1 MASAANDRSF
11 MTGLF
16 DRVTALIH
24 SGAVTTS
31 ELPLLLKIVLCHYA
45 GRRDFKSIKW
55 VLGAL
60 LYVATP
66 IDIIPDAVPLMGF
79 ADDAY
84 VISWVMNELASEIAD
99 FKRWQET
106 QPVPLEDNKVLLQE
120 SLERMKENVSSLAQ
134 EANNTMARLFGIGVY
149 GQSLGSRT
157 SGNNSD
163 NRQSDNNSHSICP
176 YCSIS

>member
-1 MASAANDRSF
+1 MASAANDRGF

-16 DRVTALIH
+16 DRVTALIRN
-24 SGAVTTS
+24 GAVTTS

-66 IDIIPDAVPLMGF
+66 VDVIPDVIPFIGF

-84 VISWVMNELASEIAD
+84 VITWVMNELATEIAD

-106 QPVPLEDNKVLLQE
+106 QPPLDDNKILLQE
-120 SLERMKENVSSLAQ
+120 SLERMKENMYSIAQ
-134 EANNTMARLFGIGVY
+134 EANNTTTYLFNIY
-149 GQSLGSRT
+149 KQSLGSRT
-157 SGNNSD
+157 SSND
-163 NRQSDNNSHSICP
+163 SHSICP

>member
-1 MASAANDRSF
+1 MASTANDGNF

-16 DRVTALIH
+16 DRVTALIRN
-24 SGAVTTS
+24 GAFTTS

-66 IDIIPDAVPLMGF
+66 IDVIPDVIPFMGF

-106 QPVPLEDNKVLLQE
+106 QPPLEDNKVLLQE
-120 SLERMKENVSSLAQ
+120 SLERMKENVSSIAR
-134 EANNTMARLFGIGVY
+134 EANNTMTYLFGMY
-149 GQSLGSRT
+149 KQSLGSRT
-157 SGNNSD
+157 SGND
-163 NRQSDNNSHSICP
+163 SHSICP